1 MTKRRW
7 RRNRRVGKDG
17 RHMEKRI
24 FSLDLVRA
32 ASIFLVFLSH
42 ILFFWPGVMTAFFA
56 FLGML
61 GVELFFTLSGFL
73 IGAIL
78 LDLEQRGLYRA
89 GVGRFLMRR
98 WLRTLPAYY
107 VVLALIAATTPSP
120 EWHSFVF
127 AQHWLDGGGMLPVSW
142 SLAMEEIFYLVF
154 PVLLL
159 LVRPLAARLGMSAVL
174 LGALI
179 LIVLCPPL
187 RAWMAL
193 AGIDAQDPTYHSH
206 PLLRLDCCAYGVLA
220 ACARRYGLSRPL
232 RVLACAGFALSTL
245 FTLLLWMSAFETGE
259 TWAPLRQ
266 LWGRTLWSC
275 FFALIAAPTALLLLA
290 LWSGDG
296 GASAGGAQR
305 LVSWISRT
313 SYSLYL
319 VHLPIIFW
327 VADHVSASWAA
338 WVRAGLA
345 TVLTLA
351 ATALLHYGVE
361 RPFLR
366 LRDRHYP
373 APGPRPVAP
382 VALAV

>member
-1 MTKRRW
+1 
-7 RRNRRVGKDG
+7 
-17 RHMEKRI
+17 MEKRI

-32 ASIFLVFLSH
+32 TSIFLVFLSH
-42 ILFFWPGVMTAFFA
+42 ILFFWPGVMTVFFA
-56 FLGML
+56 FIGML

-78 LDLEQRGLYRA
+78 LDLEQRGLDRA
-89 GVGRFLMRR
+89 GVGHFLMRR

-107 VVLALIAATTPSP
+107 LVLVLIAATTPSP

-127 AQHWLDGGGMLPVSW
+127 AQHWLEGGGMLAVSW
-142 SLAMEEIFYLVF
+142 SLVMEEIFYLAF
-154 PVLLL
+154 PFLML
-159 LVRPLAARLGMSAVL
+159 LVRPLAERLGLSAVL
-174 LGALI
+174 VGALV

-187 RAWMAL
+187 RAWMTL

-220 ACARRYGLSRPL
+220 ACARRYGLPRPV
-232 RVLACAGFALSTL
+232 RVLACVGFALSVL
-245 FTLLLWMSAFETGE
+245 FTMLLWMSAFEPGE
-259 TWAPLRQ
+259 AWAPLRQ

-275 FFALIAAPTALLLLA
+275 LFTLIAAPTAFLLLA
-290 LWSGDG
+290 LWSGDS
-296 GASAGGAQR
+296 GAPAGGVYR

-319 VHLPIIFW
+319 VHLPVIFW
-327 VADHVSASWAA
+327 VADHVSANWGP
-338 WVRAGLA
+338 WLRAGLA
-345 TVLTLA
+345 TALALA

-366 LRDRHYP
+366 LRDRYYP
-373 APGPRPVAP
+373 SGINS
-382 VALAV
+382 